1 MRVRVRDRNMV
12 KVRVATTTYVSN
24 EDAFSA
30 RGGLPLFL
38 LAAVLHVIFIV
49 RVRVKMRVWVRVWV
63 GVRVRVRIRVTWQK
77 SLFPSCRRMGEEG
90 CCHP

>member
-30 RGGLPLFL
+30 RSGLPLFL

-49 RVRVKMRVWVRVWV
+49 RVRIRHRVVV
-63 GVRVRVRIRVTWQK
+63 G
-77 SLFPSCRRMGEEG
+77 SYLSFLAALAGLLPCLPSAD
-90 CCHP
+90 